1 MLVFLYHFDR
11 FIILREVFKIAI
23 KNKSIRTYDNPEFID
38 IEPFNP
44 NISKCIV
51 KVAYVG
57 ENRNGSFLS
66 KETLTEAA
74 NSLPSC
80 PIVGLYSE
88 DKEDFRGHGEV
99 LKIDDDGLH
108 FDCETV
114 PYGFIS
120 PVDKPWFQTFIDTN
134 EFGEETEREYLMANG
149 YLWTGAYPE
158 VQKVIDEGQ
167 PQSMELDGANT
178 DGHWA
183 SNKDGIEFFIIDD
196 TIFNKICI
204 LGDDVEPCY
213 EGANITSVNFTEDS
227 ENSFAF
233 TVHQM
238 MSELN
243 NLLKSEGG
251 NMPED
256 IDVDETFDE
265 ANDNT
270 VTDETA
276 EQVDEEFSETDDS
289 VSTPSEV
296 VDDTDEVVD
305 ETFESNENAE
315 DSEVEETQTDNVV
328 FSKEEFAAFQA
339 ELDEL
344 KAFKQNIERDEKQ
357 KVIDKY
363 HFLSDDD
370 KKGVID
376 NIDNYSLQQI
386 DEKLALIYVNKFV
399 DFSTVDGRP
408 ESDNQETNPLLQFKL
423 DDNASEN
430 SGDINIDPIEKG
442 LREIAD
448 KF

>member
-1 MLVFLYHFDR
+1 
-11 FIILREVFKIAI
+11 
-23 KNKSIRTYDNPEFID
+23 
-38 IEPFNP
+38 
-44 NISKCIV
+44 
-51 KVAYVG
+51 
-57 ENRNGSFLS
+57 
-66 KETLTEAA
+66 
-74 NSLPSC
+74 
-80 PIVGLYSE
+80 
-88 DKEDFRGHGEV
+88 
-99 LKIDDDGLH
+99 
-108 FDCETV
+108 
-114 PYGFIS
+114 
-120 PVDKPWFQTFIDTN
+120 
-134 EFGEETEREYLMANG
+134 
-149 YLWTGAYPE
+149 
-158 VQKVIDEGQ
+158 
-167 PQSMELDGANT
+167 
-178 DGHWA
+178 
-183 SNKDGIEFFIIDD
+183 
-196 TIFNKICI
+196 
-204 LGDDVEPCY
+204 
-213 EGANITSVNFTEDS
+213 
-227 ENSFAF
+227 
-233 TVHQM
+233 
-238 MSELN
+238 
-243 NLLKSEGG
+243 
-251 NMPED
+251 MPED

>member
-256 IDVDETFDE
+256 IDVDGTFDE

>member
-1 MLVFLYHFDR
+1 M
-11 FIILREVFKIAI
+11 
-23 KNKSIRTYDNPEFID
+23 
-38 IEPFNP
+38 
-44 NISKCIV
+44 
-51 KVAYVG
+51 G

-167 PQSMELDGANT
+167 PQSMELDGNNT

>member
-167 PQSMELDGANT
+167 PQSMELDGNNT

>member
-23 KNKSIRTYDNPEFID
+23 KNKSVRTYDNPEFID

-44 NISKCIV
+44 NISKCVV

-167 PQSMELDGANT
+167 PQSMELDGNNT

-213 EGANITSVNFTEDS
+213 EGANITSANFTEDS

-276 EQVDEEFSETDDS
+276 EQVDEEFSETDGS

>member
-23 KNKSIRTYDNPEFID
+23 KNKSVRTYDNPEFID

-44 NISKCIV
+44 NISKCVV

-167 PQSMELDGANT
+167 PQSMELDGNNT